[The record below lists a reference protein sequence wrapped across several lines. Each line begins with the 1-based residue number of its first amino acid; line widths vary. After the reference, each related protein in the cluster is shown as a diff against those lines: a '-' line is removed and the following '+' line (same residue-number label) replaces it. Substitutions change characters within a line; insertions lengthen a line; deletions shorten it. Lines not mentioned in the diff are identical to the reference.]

1 MRDRDP
7 AKPDEI
13 WAAFEAQAM
22 PHVDRLF
29 RLAMWWE
36 RDRREAEGLMQE
48 TLVRALQ
55 SFHRFTTGTS
65 CHAWLVSILRH
76 VRSDR
81 RQSTFSRLSAEHS
94 DDRVAENVPFAPPV
108 PQNLRDEDV
117 LAALREIPE
126 DYQDI
131 ILLSDVEGMTY
142 AEIAFVLKIPIGTV
156 MSRVYRGR
164 SLLRQRLVSMRELDD
179 VFAHVEVASKGS
191 R

>member
-29 RLAMWWE
+29 RLAIWWE

-81 RQSTFSRLSAEHS
+81 RQSTFSRLSTERS
-94 DDRVAENVPFAPPV
+94 DDRVAENVRFATPV
-108 PQNLRDEDV
+108 PQDLRDEDV

>member
-29 RLAMWWE
+29 RLAIWWE

-81 RQSTFSRLSAEHS
+81 RQATFSRLSTEHS
-94 DDRVAENVPFAPPV
+94 DDGVAENVPFAPPV
-108 PQNLRDEDV
+108 PQDLRDEDV

-142 AEIAFVLKIPIGTV
+142 AEIAFALKIPIGTV

-164 SLLRQRLVSMRELDD
+164 TLLRQRLASMREFDD

>member
-29 RLAMWWE
+29 RLAIWWE

-108 PQNLRDEDV
+108 PQDLRDEDV

>member
-1 MRDRDP
+1 
-7 AKPDEI
+7 
-13 WAAFEAQAM
+13 M

-29 RLAMWWE
+29 RLAIWWE

-81 RQSTFSRLSAEHS
+81 RQSTFSRLSTEHS
-94 DDRVAENVPFAPPV
+94 DDRVAENVRFAPPV
-108 PQNLRDEDV
+108 PQDLRDEDV